1 MKDNFEDKFMEIQT
15 GLISLCLEVTR
26 SKIDKIFAYASIEKK
41 STMFNAFFE
50 RDGKVL
56 TINQLNIDRGIV
68 MEFLKIGTTDL
79 EKIKKICEQNEIKTP
94 TEIKMYYDVKTGKY
108 NADYKYNEVCSDKTG
123 ISSGEVFM
131 KWYNEI
137 KENN

>member
-15 GLISLCLEVTR
+15 GLISLCLEVTG

-79 EKIKKICEQNEIKTP
+79 EKIKKICEQNEIQTP

>member
-15 GLISLCLEVTR
+15 GLISLCLEVTG

-79 EKIKKICEQNEIKTP
+79 EKIKKICEQNEIQTP

-137 KENN
+137 KDNN